1 MSTTFPG
8 TTIEVLEL
16 KKSSSR
22 QLFDGIFA
30 TGGLTLSQVSLMT
43 GLEPYLIQNWVKR
56 GFVGSP
62 KKRVYSRNQFSRIVI
77 INMLREALQIE
88 KICDLIHVISGVIVD
103 DESDDLIS
111 ADELYH
117 TYVDLLAESRID
129 LSDKT
134 AVLAAADVAASEY
147 SINDTEA
154 QKRISKILQI
164 MLYAHAAS
172 QLRKKADEIFST
184 LDQIYHK

>member
-77 INMLREALQIE
+77 INMLRETLQIE
-88 KICDLIHVISGVIVD
+88 KICELIRIISGVLD

-117 TYVDLLAESRID
+117 TYVDLLSESQID
-129 LSDKT
+129 LSNRSSVVT
-134 AVLAAADVAASEY
+134 AADIAASVY
-147 SINDTEA
+147 SQKDAEA
-154 QKRISKILQI
+154 QRRISKILQI

-184 LDQIYHK
+184 LD

>member
-88 KICDLIHVISGVIVD
+88 KICDLIRVISGVLD

-117 TYVDLLAESRID
+117 TYVDLLAENRID
-129 LSDKT
+129 LSNKSS
-134 AVLAAADVAASEY
+134 VLAASDLAASGY
-147 SINDTEA
+147 AKNDADA

-164 MLYAHAAS
+164 MLYAHAAAG
-172 QLRKKADEIFST
+172 LRKKADEIFST
-184 LDQIYHK
+184 LN

>member
-1 MSTTFPG
+1 
-8 TTIEVLEL
+8 
-16 KKSSSR
+16 
-22 QLFDGIFA
+22 
-30 TGGLTLSQVSLMT
+30 
-43 GLEPYLIQNWVKR
+43 
-56 GFVGSP
+56 
-62 KKRVYSRNQFSRIVI
+62 
-77 INMLREALQIE
+77 MLREALQIE
-88 KICDLIHVISGVIVD
+88 KICDLIRIISGVLD

-129 LSDKT
+129 LSSKSS
-134 AVLAAADVAASEY
+134 VLAASDLAASEY
-147 SINDTEA
+147 AKGDAEV

-184 LDQIYHK
+184 LN

>member
-16 KKSSSR
+16 KRSSSR

-62 KKRVYSRNQFSRIVI
+62 KKRLYSRNQFSRIVI

-88 KICDLIHVISGVIVD
+88 KICDLIRIISGVLD

-117 TYVDLLAESRID
+117 TYVDLLCESRID
-129 LSDKT
+129 LSNKSV
-134 AVLAAADVAASEY
+134 VLAAADLAASQY
-147 SINDTEA
+147 AKNDAET

-164 MLYAHAAS
+164 MLYAHAAAG
-172 QLRKKADEIFST
+172 LRRKADEIFST
-184 LDQIYHK
+184 LD

>member
-1 MSTTFPG
+1 MSTAFPG

-88 KICDLIHVISGVIVD
+88 KICDLIRVISGVLD

-117 TYVDLLAESRID
+117 TYVDLLSESRID
-129 LSDKT
+129 LSNKNS
-134 AVLAAADVAASEY
+134 VLVATDIAASEY
-147 SINDTEA
+147 AQNDADT
-154 QKRISKILQI
+154 QKKISKILQI

-184 LDQIYHK
+184 LN